1 MVMTRI
7 AVCLAIFL
15 SGCSSTANYENL
27 LESWVGLH
35 ADALVASWG
44 PPDNSYSFS
53 DGSRMLEYNFEEE
66 DGSEVR
72 AALLSARVNDDHAG
86 NVQEAAGA
94 ANNAQPENA
103 TASAQPAVP
112 VQNAQIVCV
121 TRFIVNARGIIKRW
135 TWQGEECKI

>member
-1 MVMTRI
+1 MVITRI

-53 DGSRMLEYNFEEE
+53 DGSRMLEYNFEED
-66 DGSEVR
+66 DGSEAR
-72 AALLSARVNDDHAG
+72 AAFLAKAVSDDNSG
-86 NVQEAAGA
+86 NVPEAAGVT
-94 ANNAQPENA
+94 NH
-103 TASAQPAVP
+103 AQPANAMASTQQAGP
-112 VQNAQIVCV
+112 ARSAQIVCV

-135 TWQGEECKI
+135 TWEGSECKI